1 MAAAAI
7 VPPQDPQQPAPLSE
21 AQRLIDTFIA
31 PAKTF
36 TDLRRSAMWWAP
48 FLLIVIVS
56 VLFVSVVDQ
65 KIGFRKVFDNI
76 IQQQPKQA
84 ERIENLPTDQRES
97 MLQKQTA
104 FTKGISYAA
113 PVIGLIVY
121 AIFAGV
127 FFATLKFAAN
137 ADVTFSSMYA
147 LIVYTRLPELLRA
160 LLATL
165 SIVAGVSSDSF
176 NIENPLAT
184 NAGYFID
191 PSGSAVLR
199 ALLTPLDVITIW
211 TLVLVAIGI
220 TCIGNVKRG
229 TAFGVVFGWFG
240 VYILGKVAFAAIFS

>member
-84 ERIENLPTDQRES
+84 ERIENLPS
-97 MLQKQTA
+97 PKA
-104 FTKGISYAA
+104 FPT
-113 PVIGLIVY
+113 P
-121 AIFAGV
+121 
-127 FFATLKFAAN
+127 
-137 ADVTFSSMYA
+137 
-147 LIVYTRLPELLRA
+147 LP
-160 LLATL
+160 
-165 SIVAGVSSDSF
+165 SSDSSCMQF
-176 NIENPLAT
+176 SRA
-184 NAGYFID
+184 
-191 PSGSAVLR
+191 SSLR
-199 ALLTPLDVITIW
+199 LSNSRLMRMSHSVQCTP
-211 TLVLVAIGI
+211 
-220 TCIGNVKRG
+220 
-229 TAFGVVFGWFG
+229 
-240 VYILGKVAFAAIFS
+240 